1 MNSIA
6 FLFLILVGAVL
17 GWTAVRLGLS
27 IYSDY
32 RTAAGVREQLLQRLR
47 LLPMRPLLAAAGPD
61 LQEALYC
68 LPLHRVETL
77 IRACE
82 SCPDKA
88 RCRASLGRGG
98 GSADCP
104 ARKAFLNEN

>member
-17 GWTAVRLGLS
+17 VWTAVRLGLS
-27 IYSDY
+27 IYLDY
-32 RTAAGVREQLLQRLR
+32 RAAAEVREQLLQRLR
-47 LLPMRPLLAAAGPD
+47 LLPMRPLLAAAGLD
-61 LQEALYC
+61 LQEVLYC
-68 LPLHRVETL
+68 HPLHQVEKL

-82 SCPDKA
+82 SCPDKE
-88 RCRASLGRGG
+88 RCQASLSRGG
-98 GSADCP
+98 GRSDCP